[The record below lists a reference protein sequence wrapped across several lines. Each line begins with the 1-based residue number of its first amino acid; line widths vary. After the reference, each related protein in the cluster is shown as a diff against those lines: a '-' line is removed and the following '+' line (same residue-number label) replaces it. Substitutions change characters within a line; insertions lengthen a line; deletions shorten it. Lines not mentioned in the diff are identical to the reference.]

1 MAAAH
6 LHRLHALHGDP
17 LLHLAGALHLFGV
30 GNVHRVLLLNLLGVG
45 DLHRVGR
52 NLLLGV
58 GHHHRV
64 GGGLL
69 FLHGRHHRVGLLDLL
84 GVGDLD
90 GVGGGLLLLHGRHHR
105 VGLLDLLGVGHHH
118 RVGGGLLFLLGHHHR
133 VGGGLLFLHGRH
145 HRVGLLDLLGVRDL
159 DGVFSRLGLRDVL
172 VDRVVHGLGPSLRN
186 LHGDRAGLL
195 LGPRDALVDR
205 VGPLAGLGRVLGA
218 GDRLHLG
225 HVLLLVHRLGAARGT
240 GITTTTTAADG
251 AITATL
257 AAATAGAAVLRPRAG
272 AQGDDGDGRQEAGK
286 NFANHEHLQRENRVN
301 ERFEQVVFTRARS
314 VGRSK
319 RPLLL
324 KRPNHSAA

>member
-30 GNVHRVLLLNLLGVG
+30 GDVHHVLLLNLLGVG

-69 FLHGRHHRVGLLDLL
+69 FLHGRHHRVGLLDLF

-105 VGLLDLLGVGHHH
+105 VGLLDLFGVGHHH
-118 RVGGGLLFLLGHHHR
+118 RVGGGLLFLLRHHHR

-159 DGVFSRLGLRDVL
+159 DGVLSRLGLRDVL

-205 VGPLAGLGRVLGA
+205 VGPLARLGRVLGA

-240 GITTTTTAADG
+240 GITTTTTAAGG
-251 AITATL
+251 ALTATL

-286 NFANHEHLQRENRVN
+286 NFANHEHLRKRKRGQRTSRTGCF
-301 ERFEQVVFTRARS
+301 RTRPI
-314 VGRSK
+314 V
-319 RPLLL
+319 RPVEETFLLR
-324 KRPNHSAA
+324 RPNNSAA